1 MNKYALQRLEYDK
14 VVNRVADYA
23 VSYLGK
29 RHVEGMR
36 PMTELRTVRTA
47 LDETAEALA
56 ILNNGASVPIP
67 SLSGIETVLQ
77 LSGTGYVFSEQD
89 FANIRLFLQGCGQL
103 QTYMAAKASIAPRI
117 AGYAGS
123 MHELSELKR
132 EIDRCIRNGQVDD
145 GASRD
150 LLKARRKIAAV
161 AEKIK
166 TRMDALMSRHRPI
179 MQEQLF
185 SVRSGRYV
193 LPIKKEHRKLVA
205 GSVLDESSSG
215 QTVYIEPQEIAHLQH
230 ELASLRA
237 EEARE
242 EEKVLAE
249 LTGLVEEAD
258 YELKLNVEAIG
269 TYDFLFAKAK
279 FALAVNGRN
288 VGLNDGGLI
297 RLHSAVHPLLGGGT
311 VRLDFTIGR
320 SYSSLVITGPNTG
333 GKTIAL
339 KTVGLLTL
347 MAQSGLLVPAG
358 EGSEL
363 AVFRHVAADIG
374 DGQSIE
380 QSLSTF
386 SAHIRNMVGILDI
399 ADGSTLVLLDELAS
413 GTDPG
418 EGVGLSIAILEA
430 LHERGATVVATTHFN
445 EIKHFASQTPGF
457 QNARMEFDAE
467 TLQPLY
473 RLRIGEAGQSYAF
486 LIAKKLGIPAGIIS
500 RSEQL
505 TSARRGGTD
514 FTDAGRLA
522 EPGTGAQ
529 PDHPRLPER
538 DQEQN
543 QDQDQELDPKTVLVR
558 PEELEEE
565 PQQQSRQQRRD
576 NWPVKEVRQ
585 ERTGAGPSSGGS
597 GRNDA
602 AAVPAPKLE
611 IGDCVFIAYLGKT
624 GIVCEAEDA
633 RGNVGVMIQKQRF
646 KINRKRLALH
656 IAKSELYPDDYD
668 MDIVFESKEDR
679 KKRKLMSRKHAE
691 GVTIVKKPETDG

>member
-1 MNKYALQRLEYDK
+1 MNHYALQRLEYEK
-14 VVNRVADYA
+14 VTNRVADYA

-29 RHVEGMR
+29 RHVEALR
-36 PMTELRTVRTA
+36 PMTELKTVRTA
-47 LDETAEALA
+47 LDETAEALTV
-56 ILNNGASVPIP
+56 LNNGASVPIP

-89 FANIRLFLQGCGQL
+89 FTNIRLFLQGCEQL
-103 QTYMAAKASIAPRI
+103 QTYMAAKSSVAPRI
-117 AGYAGS
+117 AGYAES
-123 MHELSELKR
+123 MHELSGLKR

-161 AEKIK
+161 SEKIK
-166 TRMDALMSRHRPI
+166 TRMDALMSRHRSI
-179 MQEQLF
+179 MQENLF

-193 LPIKKEHRKLVA
+193 LPIKKEHRKLVS

-230 ELASLRA
+230 ELAGLRA
-237 EEARE
+237 EEAKE
-242 EEKVLAE
+242 EEKVLAH

-258 YELKLNVEAIG
+258 YELKLNVETIG

-279 FALAVNGRN
+279 FALSVNGRN
-288 VGLNDGGLI
+288 VGLNDSGVI
-297 RLHSAVHPLLGGGT
+297 RLRNAVHPLLGGGT
-311 VRLDFTIGR
+311 VPLNFTIGR
-320 SYSSLVITGPNTG
+320 SHSSLVITGPNTG

-347 MAQSGLLVPAG
+347 MAQSGLLVPAD

-445 EIKHFASQTPGF
+445 EIKHFASRTRGF

-486 LIAKKLGIPAGIIS
+486 LIAKKLGISADIIS

-505 TSARRGGTD
+505 TQARGGGGAD
-514 FTDAGRLA
+514 FAEGDGHA
-522 EPGTGAQ
+522 EPDCPHSPELEQVLNPESAQ
-529 PDHPRLPER
+529 
-538 DQEQN
+538 
-543 QDQDQELDPKTVLVR
+543 VR
-558 PEELEEE
+558 PEEPQEPSREE
-565 PQQQSRQQRRD
+565 RRD
-576 NWPVKEVRQ
+576 RRMTSGERQ
-585 ERTGAGPSSGGS
+585 EVSGAGQPSGEAERSEAA
-597 GRNDA
+597 DA
-602 AAVPAPKLE
+602 DKKLE
-611 IGDCVFIAYLGKT
+611 IGDCVFISYLGKT

-656 IAKSELYPDDYD
+656 IAKSELYPDNYD

-679 KKRKLMSRKHAE
+679 KKRKLMSRKHVE
-691 GVTIVKKPETDG
+691 GLTIVKKPESDG

>member
-1 MNKYALQRLEYDK
+1 MNKYALHRLEYDK

-77 LSGTGYVFSEQD
+77 LSGTGYVFNEQD

-103 QTYMAAKASIAPRI
+103 QTYMAAKASVAPRI

-123 MHELSELKR
+123 MHELSGLKR

-150 LLKARRKIAAV
+150 LLKTRRKIAAV

-166 TRMDALMSRHRPI
+166 ARMDALMSRHRSI

-242 EEKVLAE
+242 EEKVLAD

-288 VGLNDGGLI
+288 VGLNDRGLI

-311 VRLDFTIGR
+311 VPLDFTIGR

-505 TSARRGGTD
+505 TSTRGSGAD
-514 FTDAGRLA
+514 FTDGARLA
-522 EPGTGAQ
+522 KPGTGAK
-529 PDHPRLPER
+529 PDYPRLTELEQER
-538 DQEQN
+538 EQERELDQE
-543 QDQDQELDPKTVLVR
+543 PVSVR
-558 PEELEEE
+558 QEELQEE
-565 PQQQSRQQRRD
+565 PQDQRRD
-576 NWPVKEVRQ
+576 NRPVKQGRQ
-585 ERTGAGPSSGGS
+585 ERTGAGLTSGDS
-597 GRNDA
+597 GRNEA
-602 AAVPAPKLE
+602 GAVPAPKLE
-611 IGDCVFIAYLGKT
+611 VGDCVFIAYLGKT

-691 GVTIVKKPETDG
+691 GVMIVKKPETDG

>member
-1 MNKYALQRLEYDK
+1 MNSYALQRLEYEK
-14 VVNRVADYA
+14 VMNRIADYA

-29 RHVEGMR
+29 RHIEAMR
-36 PMTELRTVRTA
+36 PMTELKAVRTA
-47 LDETAEALA
+47 LDETAEGLA
-56 ILNNGASVPIP
+56 VLNNGASVPIP

-89 FANIRLFLQGCGQL
+89 FANIRLFLQGCSQL

-150 LLKARRKIAAV
+150 LMKARRKIAAV

-166 TRMDALMSRHRPI
+166 TRMDALMNRHRAI
-179 MQEQLF
+179 MQENLF

-193 LPIKKEHRKLVA
+193 LPIKKEHRKLVS

-230 ELASLRA
+230 ELAGLRA
-237 EEARE
+237 EEAKE
-242 EEKVLAE
+242 EEKVLAH

-258 YELKLNVEAIG
+258 YELKLNVETIG

-279 FALAVNGRN
+279 FAMSINGRN
-288 VGLNDGGLI
+288 VALNDSGVI
-297 RLHSAVHPLLGGGT
+297 RLHNAVHPLLGSGT
-311 VRLDFTIGR
+311 VPLNFTIGR
-320 SYSSLVITGPNTG
+320 SYSSLIITGPNTG

-347 MAQSGLLVPAG
+347 MAQSGLLVPA
-358 EGSEL
+358 EAGSEL

-445 EIKHFASQTPGF
+445 EIKHFASRTRGF

-486 LIAKKLGIPAGIIS
+486 LIAKKLGISSDIIS

-505 TSARRGGTD
+505 TNARGSGAAGSVDDEGQEGHGAESELHSKQELPLEPEMRESQPEGRQEEQEEENQGVPQNTRYSNRQGGTGKEQHSGEAERN
-514 FTDAGRLA
+514 AGA
-522 EPGTGAQ
+522 
-529 PDHPRLPER
+529 
-538 DQEQN
+538 
-543 QDQDQELDPKTVLVR
+543 
-558 PEELEEE
+558 
-565 PQQQSRQQRRD
+565 
-576 NWPVKEVRQ
+576 
-585 ERTGAGPSSGGS
+585 
-597 GRNDA
+597 
-602 AAVPAPKLE
+602 PAPDKKLE
-611 IGDCVFIAYLGKT
+611 VGDCVLISYLGKT

-656 IAKSELYPDDYD
+656 ITKSELYPDDYD

-679 KKRKLMSRKHAE
+679 KKKKLMSRKHVE
-691 GVTIVKKPETDG
+691 GLTIVKKPETDR